1 MVMHTYTVVH
11 PLTPP
16 TRVLLVGGGPEV
28 LSYAEPLLPGGAY
41 DVEFVE
47 AYEAPY
53 AVIRAR
59 RPDLVVLCLRI
70 EDHEGFQLLSM
81 LRLDPFTRL
90 IPVVTYST
98 QFEGQRFAGV
108 DEGDRLTHEA
118 VITTGPMLAR
128 H

>member
-1 MVMHTYTVVH
+1 MHTHTVVH
-11 PLTPP
+11 APTPP
-16 TRVLLVGGGPEV
+16 SRILLVGGGPEV
-28 LSYAEPLLPGGAY
+28 LSFAEPLLPGGAY
-41 DVEFVE
+41 QVEFVE

-53 AVIRAR
+53 AVIRAK

-81 LRLDPFTRL
+81 LRLDPLTRL

-98 QFEGQRFAGV
+98 QYEGQRFAGV
-108 DEGDRLTHEA
+108 DEGDRFTLET
-118 VITTGPMLAR
+118 VVNTGATLAR